1 VLKVL
6 INGKPGKGFSALG
19 TLANEGGGY
28 IQSSAPLSHWVALLA
43 MKYGRAPLPVSRGL
57 EKAFMRQGVADDP
70 AELGELARRYLFLG
84 DAQMLLAESRRCPT
98 PISHSIEFPK
108 QLSTERPT
116 QSETGVPCKCRL

>member
-6 INGKPGKGFSALG
+6 ISGKPGKGFRALD
-19 TLANEGGGY
+19 AWASEGCCAH
-28 IQSSAPLSHWVALLA
+28 SSPLLGHWVALLA

-84 DAQMLLAESRRCPT
+84 DAQMLLAESRKRPSA
-98 PISHSIEFPK
+98 ISHSEFTK
-108 QLSTERPT
+108 QLSRERQT
-116 QSETGVPCKCRL
+116 QSEIGVRYQCL